1 MTALTESSPDEG
13 EHQREQDVGPVP
25 LVLGR
30 YGDDTQEEEDEG
42 FWDGA
47 QHLDN
52 MADGGAGSLGDVLL
66 HVVLHGDGTRN
77 KSAGRGKNV
86 FIDTGSA
93 KLKNKR
99 QITWTWKVLSTCFWG
114 FCWLILLIYLPSK
127 IFYQQDLRKK
137 HVPWVVYLRLVVSP
151 AQFAFIYI
159 HFWTWL
165 VEICC
170 RHRKFQVYHLH

>member
-42 FWDGA
+42 FGDGA

-66 HVVLHGDGTRN
+66 HVVLHGDGACY
-77 KSAGRGKNV
+77 KPAGREKSL
-86 FIDTGSA
+86 FIITGSA
-93 KLKNKR
+93 KLKDKR
-99 QITWTWKVLSTCFWG
+99 QINAADLSS
-114 FCWLILLIYLPSK
+114 II
-127 IFYQQDLRKK
+127 I
-137 HVPWVVYLRLVVSP
+137 
-151 AQFAFIYI
+151 
-159 HFWTWL
+159 
-165 VEICC
+165 
-170 RHRKFQVYHLH
+170 

>member
-30 YGDDTQEEEDEG
+30 YGDNTQEEEDEG
-42 FWDGA
+42 FGDGT

-66 HVVLHGDGTRN
+66 HVVLHGDGARN

-93 KLKNKR
+93 KLKDKR
-99 QITWTWKVLSTCFWG
+99 QIT
-114 FCWLILLIYLPSK
+114 
-127 IFYQQDLRKK
+127 
-137 HVPWVVYLRLVVSP
+137 
-151 AQFAFIYI
+151 
-159 HFWTWL
+159 
-165 VEICC
+165 
-170 RHRKFQVYHLH
+170 